1 MATKNVNIDIIAKDK
16 TRQAMKSATTG
27 VDKLKQSV
35 FNLRN
40 ALVGIGGGVA
50 IKSFVDVGR
59 QVESLQIRL
68 KFLFGSVEEGAKA
81 FDVMSKF
88 ASRVP
93 FSLEQIQAGAGNL
106 AVVAKDAEELSRV
119 LEITGNVASVTGLDF
134 QTTAEQIQRSLS
146 AGIASADI
154 FRERGVRDLLGFKA
168 GATVTAEETAE
179 AFERVFGKGGRF
191 AGATDDLAQTLTGTL
206 SMLGD
211 KLFNFQKQVAEGF
224 LIGLKREFGE
234 LDKFFQDN
242 QEQIDKI
249 ATSIGIGLSNA
260 VIGFGEAVQF
270 VADNFKILKAFVAG
284 FIAFKL
290 TEVVIKL
297 ASAFRKVF
305 ITLTGIT
312 ALSGAKG
319 LTLIAGAI
327 GAMTTAS
334 MLLPDPLIKA
344 EEALKKLT
352 STQINRDIYQTLF
365 AIRDLEVKNR
375 ELKDSL
381 DEIVKSG
388 GLENTFKLDP
398 KDIGS
403 VIKYKDEI
411 AKIPTLQQHIVKSM
425 GENEAKIIQLNEKYL
440 LLNKTLKATKAM
452 EMEANEAL
460 GQAPFAMGGKIE
472 KSYKKQTDAVKETTK
487 ATLSLAEAEKLRL
500 SAIEAVEMAL
510 GRHESQIGLFA
521 NFANGFK
528 EVAES
533 QKEMFKQMQD
543 IGASTFDK
551 LKTSLT
557 DFVMTGKLSFADL
570 GTFVVRSMVDMLIGE
585 AIKNAMKGSLAMF
598 KADSIKKAFIS
609 LYEGAMKTFAS
620 IPFPFNVGAVGGA
633 IAFGTGLINKIR
645 GFERGGRPPVGQPSI
660 VGEKG
665 AELFVPDQAGTIVPN
680 DKLGM
685 EKQVTVNFN
694 INTVDAR
701 GFNELLVNS
710 RGVIVNLI
718 NSAMNEK
725 GKMAVV

>member
-1 MATKNVNIDIIAKDK
+1 MATKQVNIDIIAKDK

-27 VDKLKQSV
+27 VDRLKQSV

-88 ASRVP
+88 ASKVP

-249 ATSIGIGLSNA
+249 ATSIGVGLSNA
-260 VIGFGEAVQF
+260 VIGFGSAVQF
-270 VADNFKILKAFVAG
+270 VAENFRILKAFVAG

-290 TEVVIKL
+290 VGVVTKL
-297 ASAFRKVF
+297 ASAFRQVF
-305 ITLTGIT
+305 ITLSGIT

-319 LTLIAGAI
+319 LTVFAGAI
-327 GAMTTAS
+327 GAITTAT
-334 MLLPDPLIKA
+334 MLLPDPLEKA
-344 EEALKKLT
+344 EQALKKLT
-352 STQINRDIYQTLF
+352 RKELERDIYSTLT
-365 AIRDLEVKNR
+365 AIRDLEMQNKKLEESMAEIKPDFGKKIADSFKEANGVMGDNNDIVVKQID
-375 ELKDSL
+375 LYQGMVDVFSK
-381 DEIVKSG
+381 
-388 GLENTFKLDP
+388 
-398 KDIGS
+398 
-403 VIKYKDEI
+403 
-411 AKIPTLQQHIVKSM
+411 
-425 GENEAKIIQLNEKYL
+425 NEQKIIDLNEKL
-440 LLNKTLKATKAM
+440 LLLDKTQKAVIASSK
-452 EMEANEAL
+452 ESFESL

-472 KSYKKQTDAVKETTK
+472 KSYKKQADAVKETTK

-500 SAIEAVEMAL
+500 SALEAIDMAL

-543 IGASTFDK
+543 IGVGTFDR
-551 LKTSLT
+551 LKSSLT

-570 GTFVVRSMVDMLIGE
+570 GTFVVRSMVEMFIGE

-598 KADSIKKAFIS
+598 KADAIKKAFIS

-620 IPFPFNVGAVGGA
+620 IPFPFNIGAVGGA
-633 IAFGTGLINKIR
+633 LAFGAGIINKIK
-645 GFERGGRPPVGQPSI
+645 GFEKGGRPPVGQPSI

-685 EKQVTVNFN
+685 DKNVTVNFN

>member
-1 MATKNVNIDIIAKDK
+1 MATKQVNIDIIAKDK

-27 VDKLKQSV
+27 VDRLKQSV

-88 ASRVP
+88 ASKVP

-211 KLFNFQKQVAEGF
+211 KLFNFQKVVAEGF
-224 LIGLKREFGE
+224 LVGLKREFGE

-242 QEQIDKI
+242 QQQIDKI
-249 ATSIGIGLSNA
+249 ATSIGVGLSNA
-260 VIGFGEAVQF
+260 VIGFGSAVQF
-270 VADNFKILKAFVAG
+270 VAENFKTLKALVAG

-290 TEVVIKL
+290 VGVVLKL
-297 ASAFRKVF
+297 ASAFRKMF

-312 ALSGAKG
+312 ALSGPKG
-319 LTLIAGAI
+319 LTLIAGAL

-334 MLLPDPLIKA
+334 MLLPDPLERA
-344 EEALKKLT
+344 EKALKKLT
-352 STQINRDIYQTLF
+352 RKELENDIYKTLF
-365 AIRDLEVKNR
+365 AIRELEVQNK
-375 ELKDSL
+375 K
-381 DEIVKSG
+381 
-388 GLENTFKLDP
+388 LE
-398 KDIGS
+398 
-403 VIKYKDEI
+403 E
-411 AKIPTLQQHIVKSM
+411 SM
-425 GENEAKIIQLNEKYL
+425 GEIRPDFNFDKLEGNNKELGILKKNIIEIPDLYVGMVESFNNNEQAIEQLNEKLL
-440 LLNKTLKATKAM
+440 LLNKTYDAHKASSQ
-452 EMEANEAL
+452 EAFEAL
-460 GQAPFAMGGKIE
+460 GQAPFAMGGKVVEASKTRTNAI
-472 KSYKKQTDAVKETTK
+472 KQETK
-487 ATLSLAEAEKLRL
+487 AVMDLADAMDGAKQ
-500 SAIEAVEMAL
+500 AVFDAL
-510 GRHESQIGLFA
+510 DFQDTGLFS
-521 NFANGFK
+521 NFTKGFK
-528 EVAES
+528 EVADS
-533 QKEMFKQMQD
+533 QKEMFAQMRD
-543 IGASTFDK
+543 IGASTFEG
-551 LKTSLT
+551 LKNSLT

-570 GTFVVRSMVDMLIGE
+570 GTFVVRSMVEMLIGE

-598 KADSIKKAFIS
+598 KADAIKKAFIS

-620 IPFPFNVGAVGGA
+620 IPFPFNIGAVGGA
-633 IAFGTGLINKIR
+633 LAFGASIINKIK
-645 GFERGGRPPVGQPSI
+645 GFEKGGRPPVGQPSI

-685 EKQVTVNFN
+685 EKEVTVNFN
-694 INTVDAR
+694 ISTVDAR
-701 GFNELLVNS
+701 GFNELLANS
-710 RGVIVNLI
+710 RGTIVNLI
-718 NSAMNEK
+718 NSAVNEK
-725 GKMAVV
+725 GRMAVI

>member
-40 ALVGIGGGVA
+40 ALVGIGAGVTL
-50 IKSFVDVGR
+50 KSFVDVGR

-88 ASRVP
+88 ASKVP

-211 KLFNFQKQVAEGF
+211 KLFNFQKVVAEGF
-224 LIGLKREFGE
+224 LVGLKKEFGE

-249 ATSIGIGLSNA
+249 AKSIGIGLSNA

-365 AIRDLEVKNR
+365 AIRDLEVKNK
-375 ELKDSL
+375 ELKASF
-381 DEIVKSG
+381 DEIRKSG
-388 GLENTFKLDP
+388 GLENTFKVDP
-398 KDIGS
+398 KDITGS
-403 VIKYKDEI
+403 IIKYKDEI
-411 AKIPTLQQHIVKSM
+411 APIPTLQQHIVKSM
-425 GENEAKIIQLNEKYL
+425 GENEAKIIELNEKYL
-440 LLNKTLKATKAM
+440 LLSKTFKATKAM
-452 EMEANEAL
+452 EIEANEAL

-472 KSYKKQTDAVKETTK
+472 EAKKRTDAVKKETK
-487 ATLSLAEAEKLRL
+487 AVLDLADAMDGAKQ
-500 SAIEAVEMAL
+500 AVLDAL
-510 GRHESQIGLFA
+510 DFQDTGLFS
-521 NFANGFK
+521 NFTKGFK
-528 EVAES
+528 EVADS
-533 QKEMFKQMQD
+533 QKEMFAQMRD

-645 GFERGGRPPVGQPSI
+645 GFEKGGRPPVGQPSI

-665 AELFVPDQAGTIVPN
+665 AELFVPDQAGTVVPN

-685 EKQVTVNFN
+685 GKQVTVNFN